1 MGRHHNNSVYVTPYS
16 AAGTE
21 QVATATEFGR
31 GAFTLTA
38 ATTYMFPLAAQDVSV
53 LGVHLQHDAAIAIT
67 SATIEVSDLPPQ
79 ETSDFSDNPGEWF
92 GLAPTTAYVPV
103 DGATTTA
110 TNGVVAVVAGNIGG
124 AHWDIADIGARR
136 ARLKIVVGA
145 TRGEVRVGTWG
156 KE

>member
-1 MGRHHNNSVYVTPYS
+1 MGRHPNSTSYITPYS
-16 AAGTE
+16 AAGAE
-21 QVATATEFGR
+21 QVQSATEFGR
-31 GAFTLTA
+31 GSFTLTA
-38 ATTYMFPLAAQDVSV
+38 ATTYMFPLPAQDVPV

-67 SATIEVSDLPPQ
+67 SATIEMCSLPPQ
-79 ETSDFSDNPGEWF
+79 ETSDFSDNAGEWF

-103 DGATTTA
+103 DGASTTA

-124 AHWDIADIGARR
+124 AHWDIADTGARR

-145 TRGEVRVGTWG
+145 TGGEVRVASWG

>member
-1 MGRHHNNSVYVTPYS
+1 MGRHPNSTSFITPIKS
-16 AAGTE
+16 DGTE
-21 QVATATEFGR
+21 EVQDATEFGR
-31 GAFTLTA
+31 GSFTLA
-38 ATTYMFPLAAQDVSV
+38 SATTYMYPLPAQDVPV

-67 SATIEVSDLPPQ
+67 SATIEVCSFPPS
-79 ETSDFSDNPGEWF
+79 EVSDFSDGAGEWF
-92 GLAPTTAYVPV
+92 GLVPTTAYVPV

-124 AHWDIADIGARR
+124 AHWDIADTGARR

-145 TRGEVRVGTWG
+145 TGGEVRVASWG

>member
-1 MGRHHNNSVYVTPYS
+1 MGRHHNNSAYVTPFTAAGAEQAQS
-16 AAGTE
+16 AA
-21 QVATATEFGR
+21 EFGR
-31 GAFTLTA
+31 GAFTLIA
-38 ATTYMFPLAAQDVSV
+38 GTTYMFPLAAQDVLA

-67 SATIEVSDLPPQ
+67 SATVEVCSLPPQ
-79 ETSDFSDNPGEWF
+79 ETSDFSDNAGEWF

-124 AHWDIADIGARR
+124 AHWDVADIGARR
-136 ARLKIVVGA
+136 ARLKVVVGG
-145 TRGEVRVGTWG
+145 TGGEVRVSTWG

>member
-1 MGRHHNNSVYVTPYS
+1 MSRHHNNSAYVTPFT
-16 AAGTE
+16 AAGAE
-21 QVATATEFGR
+21 QVQSATEFGR

-38 ATTYMFPLAAQDVSV
+38 ATVYMFPLAPQDVPV

-67 SATIEVSDLPPQ
+67 SATIEVCSLPPQ
-79 ETSDFSDNPGEWF
+79 ETSDFSDGAGEWF
-92 GLAPTTAYVPV
+92 GLEPTTAYVPV

-110 TNGVVAVVAGNIGG
+110 TNGVVAVVAGNVGG
-124 AHWDIADIGARR
+124 AHWDVADIGARR

-145 TRGEVRVGTWG
+145 SGGEVRVATWG

>member
-1 MGRHHNNSVYVTPYS
+1 MGRHPNSTSFITPYTAGGAEQAES
-16 AAGTE
+16 A
-21 QVATATEFGR
+21 VEFGR
-31 GAFTLTA
+31 GAFTLA
-38 ATTYMFPLAAQDVSV
+38 ANTTYMFSLPAQDVPV

-67 SATIEVSDLPPQ
+67 SATVEVCSFPPSEVSDY
-79 ETSDFSDNPGEWF
+79 SDNPGEWL
-92 GLAPTTAYVPV
+92 GYAPTTAYVPV

-124 AHWDIADIGARR
+124 AHWDIADTGARR

-145 TRGEVRVGTWG
+145 TGGEVRVASWG